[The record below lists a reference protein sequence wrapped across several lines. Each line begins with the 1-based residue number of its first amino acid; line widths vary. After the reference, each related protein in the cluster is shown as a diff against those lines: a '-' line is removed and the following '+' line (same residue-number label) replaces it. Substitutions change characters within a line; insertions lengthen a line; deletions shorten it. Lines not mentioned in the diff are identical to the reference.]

1 MANKPNLLEIVQEIL
16 TDISSD
22 EVNSISDTED
32 SEQVAKHVRATYR
45 ALITQD
51 KWPHTRRA
59 LTLNPRSDSAF
70 PNYMIV
76 KEDLKELI
84 SVYYNKAKVGEAR
97 KNYEELT
104 YLDPDD
110 FLMKLNKRDN
120 TKANTDVIIDDSGIE
135 LLILNDKHP
144 QWYTSF
150 NDVDIVFDSYD
161 SAVDSTLQTSKVQAQ
176 GWIIPEFRLEDT
188 FVPDLPVDGFSLLI
202 EESISRSQFKMRQMV
217 DTKAEQ
223 ESARQRRTQSQ
234 KNWTVSGGT
243 RYPNYGRKR

>member
-45 ALITQD
+45 ALITKD

-84 SVYYNKAKVGEAR
+84 SVYYNKAKLGEAR
-97 KNYEELT
+97 KNYEELS

-161 SAVDSTLQTSKVQAQ
+161 SDVDATLQTSKVQAQ